1 MTDEMKL
8 KHGVVWNSQTGEVV
22 GLADDMLE
30 LSAKL
35 KRLLSEEGDVVKP
48 AEYVNHW
55 RYISISAE
63 GTEGWMC
70 EFFQ

>member
-8 KHGVVWNSQTGEVV
+8 KHGVVWNSQTGEAV
-22 GLADDMLE
+22 GLEDDMLD